1 MIVFDQCIGGSMERG
16 VNSHLVNAVCLL
28 RNTSVRYRK
37 ALMECV
43 FTCYRL
49 EAVVEPWI
57 EGLWDA
63 LSSLFDQET
72 NEEVWINKT
81 DVHT

>member
-1 MIVFDQCIGGSMERG
+1 MIVFDHCIGGSMEQG
-16 VNSHLVNAVCLL
+16 VKYVLSAVCLL
-28 RNTSVRYRK
+28 RSTSVRHRK
-37 ALMECV
+37 ALMEYM

-57 EGLWDA
+57 EGLWNA

-72 NEEVWINKT
+72 NEEV
-81 DVHT
+81 

>member
-1 MIVFDQCIGGSMERG
+1 MIVFDQCIGGGIERG
-16 VNSHLVNAVCLL
+16 VNNHLLSRVCLL

-37 ALMECV
+37 ALMECM
-43 FTCYRL
+43 FTYYRL

-72 NEEVWINKT
+72 NEEVWINKINVRT
-81 DVHT
+81 